1 MGRIKILDFNRENY
15 GIVETY
21 IKTKELAQAEV
32 NLVWAAAEYRELGW
46 HHSREIFASAERLMD
61 QATYLSENR
70 GTL

>member
-1 MGRIKILDFNRENY
+1 M
-15 GIVETY
+15 
-21 IKTKELAQAEV
+21 

-46 HHSREIFASAERLMD
+46 PHSRGLFSSAERLMD

>member
-1 MGRIKILDFNRENY
+1 
-15 GIVETY
+15 
-21 IKTKELAQAEV
+21 V